1 MRVAEVLDAARQRG
15 GRSWWSLWQ
24 TNVDLEVGTLAPSL
38 LHRRETSWARPVNSR
53 RGARQRSETVRDLNG
68 TVAAITGASSGIGAA
83 SARALAAEGASLV
96 LGARRVE
103 RLEEIAEEVDSQVAI
118 VEMDV
123 RNPEDAT
130 RLVEEAYNQF
140 GQLDALIAN
149 AGIGAYGGIMD
160 LTDEQLEEM
169 MDTNVAGT
177 VWPIRAA
184 VPGFI
189 EAGEGDIVI
198 VASVAGLRGAGDEAV
213 YAATKFAQ
221 VGLAGALDRELR
233 EKGIRVST
241 LCPGGVATE
250 FAMGAGRTPD
260 MPGLDEMMRPEDIAA
275 AVVTVLK
282 QPRSMRSLVWSMRS
296 IHEAD

>member
-1 MRVAEVLDAARQRG
+1 M
-15 GRSWWSLWQ
+15 
-24 TNVDLEVGTLAPSL
+24 
-38 LHRRETSWARPVNSR
+38 
-53 RGARQRSETVRDLNG
+53 RDLNG
-68 TVAAITGASSGIGAA
+68 AVVAITGASSGIGAA
-83 SARALAAEGASLV
+83 SARALASEGASVV
-96 LGARRVE
+96 LGARRVD
-103 RLEEIAEEVDSQVAI
+103 RLQELADDLGDGVA
-118 VEMDV
+118 VVSMDV
-123 RNPEDAT
+123 RRPEEAT
-130 RLVEEAYNQF
+130 RLIDEAYSRF
-140 GQLDALIAN
+140 GGLDALVAN

-160 LTDEQLEEM
+160 LSDEQLAEM

-184 VPGFI
+184 VPGFLQ
-189 EAGEGDIVI
+189 AGEGDIVI

-233 EKGIRVST
+233 EKGIRVTT

-260 MPGLDEMMRPEDIAA
+260 MPGLDDMMRPQDIAA

-282 QPRSMRSLVWSMRS
+282 QPRSMRTLVWSMRS
-296 IHEAD
+296 IKEPD